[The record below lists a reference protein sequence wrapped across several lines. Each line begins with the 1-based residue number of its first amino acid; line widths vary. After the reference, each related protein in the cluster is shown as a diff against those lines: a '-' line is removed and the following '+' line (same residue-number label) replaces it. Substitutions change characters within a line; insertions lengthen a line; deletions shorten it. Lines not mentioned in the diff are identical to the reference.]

1 MACITSV
8 LTISSRLQ
16 KGQLVRNLQTIALIV
31 LPIIYLAKIFEI
43 AFNYTVTIGL
53 LILAI
58 QLFLV
63 GMSAFSVNEFEFSL
77 KRETTVL
84 LPCIIMLLSHILQQL
99 LTYPFGISNLSGE
112 IHNYFMQL
120 SDMKV
125 SLDMYSY
132 MMQNYII
139 TAILLQKAIL
149 LWLTLRNF
157 RCYFL
162 LVNDR
167 NPRDSQSLYQQSVR
181 YTAIGICSC
190 VGALNAIT
198 QYTISLF

>member
-1 MACITSV
+1 
-8 LTISSRLQ
+8 
-16 KGQLVRNLQTIALIV
+16 
-31 LPIIYLAKIFEI
+31 
-43 AFNYTVTIGL
+43 
-53 LILAI
+53 
-58 QLFLV
+58 
-63 GMSAFSVNEFEFSL
+63 
-77 KRETTVL
+77 
-84 LPCIIMLLSHILQQL
+84 MLLSHILQQL

-120 SDMKV
+120 SNMKV

-198 QYTISLF
+198 QYTISLFWLTYYLEMDKANRRFSYAQSKWLFQAILSL